1 MSIQATRA
9 YAQNHDE
16 LCNSIMA
23 NPANTMLVEGHMGS
37 GKTTLLEMLGEKTKY
52 PMFYVDCTT
61 MDLGDIMIPKINR
74 LEGEDFVSYAIN
86 EAFGLH
92 FKDTPIIVMLD
103 ELGKANNSV
112 KLGLTRFQLE
122 RMLGNYKLHPKSLLF
137 ATTNLSAEG
146 VGDMLQAHQ
155 CDRITVAEMR
165 KPTSEEWITWG
176 INNDIDHNVLGF
188 AKEFPHIFDDF
199 RDVKNPDDNPFI
211 FHPQAVGR
219 SKFVTARGLEKA
231 SNWLKVRDKLSD
243 NSLMGNLI
251 GTIGERGALDLMSFV
266 KLADQMPRRED
277 IIKDPKTAKI
287 PNSASAICMVVFSA
301 LASMDREYINP
312 WMDYLDR
319 LGDSDAQALFA
330 NGVRDGKYNKQ
341 SLVMTNAKFTKW
353 SRDNNHMFASDKK

>member
-37 GKTTLLEMLGEKTKY
+37 GKTTLLKMLGEKTKY
-52 PMFYVDCTT
+52 PTFYVDCTT
-61 MDLGDIMIPKINR
+61 LDLGDIMIPKINR

-103 ELGKANNSV
+103 EYGKANNSV
-112 KLGLTRFQLE
+112 KLGLTRFLLE

-188 AKEFPHIFDDF
+188 AKEFPHIFNDF

-243 NSLMGNLI
+243 NSLMSNLI

-319 LGDSDAQALFA
+319 LDDSDAQALFA

-353 SRDNNHMFASDKK
+353 SRDNNHMFASDIK

>member
-37 GKTTLLEMLGEKTKY
+37 GKTTLLKMLGEKTKY
-52 PMFYVDCTT
+52 PTFYVDCTT
-61 MDLGDIMIPKINR
+61 LDLGDIMIPKINR

-92 FKDTPIIVMLD
+92 FKDTPIAVMCD
-103 ELGKANNSV
+103 EYGKANNSV
-112 KLGLTRFQLE
+112 KLGLTRFLLE

-176 INNDIDHNVLGF
+176 INNDVDHNVLGF
-188 AKEFPHIFDDF
+188 AKDFTNIFDDF
-199 RDVKNPDDNPFI
+199 RDVKNPDDNPYI

-243 NSLMGNLI
+243 NSLMSNLI

-266 KLADQMPRRED
+266 KLADQMPTRQD
-277 IIKDPKTAKI
+277 ILDDPKTAKI
-287 PNSASAICMVVFSA
+287 PDSASAVCMVVFRS
-301 LASMDREYINP
+301 LSTMDKDFINP
-312 WMDYLDR
+312 WMTYLDR
-319 LGDSDAQALFA
+319 LDAEAQGMFA
-330 NGVRDGKYNKQ
+330 NGVRDGKYGKQ
-341 SLVMTNAKFTKW
+341 SLVMTNKKFTEWAMK
-353 SRDNNHMFASDKK
+353 NNHMFASDKK

>member
-23 NPANTMLVEGHMGS
+23 NPANTMLIEGHMGS
-37 GKTTLLEMLGEKTKY
+37 GKTTLLKMLKKLTGY
-52 PMFYVDCTT
+52 YAFYVDCTT
-61 MDLGDIMIPKINR
+61 LDLGDIMIPKINR

-92 FKDTPIIVMLD
+92 FKDKPIIVMLD
-103 ELGKANNSV
+103 EYGKANNSV
-112 KLGLTRFQLE
+112 KLGLTRFLLE
-122 RMLGNYKLHPKSLLF
+122 RMLGNYKLHPDSLLF

-188 AKEFPHIFDDF
+188 AKEFPHIFNDF

-243 NSLMGNLI
+243 NSLMSNLI

-353 SRDNNHMFASDKK
+353 SRDNNHMFASDIK

>member
-16 LCNSIMA
+16 LCNSIMS

-37 GKTTLLEMLGEKTKY
+37 GKTTLLKMLGEKTKY
-52 PMFYVDCTT
+52 PTFYVDCTT
-61 MDLGDIMIPKINR
+61 LDLGDIMIPKINR

-92 FKDTPIIVMLD
+92 FKDKPIIVMLD
-103 ELGKANNSV
+103 EYGKANTSV
-112 KLGLTRFQLE
+112 KLGLTKFLLE
-122 RMLGNYKLHPKSLLF
+122 RTLGNYKLHPKSLLF

-199 RDVKNPDDNPFI
+199 RDIKNPDDNPFI

-231 SNWLKVRDKLSD
+231 SNWLKVRDRLSD
-243 NSLMGNLI
+243 NSLMSNLI

-287 PNSASAICMVVFSA
+287 PNSASAVCMVVFSA

-353 SRDNNHMFASDKK
+353 SRDNNHMFASDIK

>member
-37 GKTTLLEMLGEKTKY
+37 GKTTLLKMLGEKTKY
-52 PMFYVDCTT
+52 PTFYVDCTT
-61 MDLGDIMIPKINR
+61 LDLGDIMIPKINR

-92 FKDTPIIVMLD
+92 FKDKPIIVMLD
-103 ELGKANNSV
+103 EYGKANNSV
-112 KLGLTRFQLE
+112 KLGLTRFLLE

-176 INNDIDHNVLGF
+176 VNNDIDH
-188 AKEFPHIFDDF
+188 K
-199 RDVKNPDDNPFI
+199 
-211 FHPQAVGR
+211 
-219 SKFVTARGLEKA
+219 
-231 SNWLKVRDKLSD
+231 
-243 NSLMGNLI
+243 
-251 GTIGERGALDLMSFV
+251 
-266 KLADQMPRRED
+266 
-277 IIKDPKTAKI
+277 
-287 PNSASAICMVVFSA
+287 
-301 LASMDREYINP
+301 
-312 WMDYLDR
+312 
-319 LGDSDAQALFA
+319 
-330 NGVRDGKYNKQ
+330 
-341 SLVMTNAKFTKW
+341 
-353 SRDNNHMFASDKK
+353 